1 MITELG
7 KLYKPVTTL
16 PEEDGMY
23 LAIITEEGEDVAVV
37 LPFSEGKFALQ
48 EVRAWM
54 PVPPV
59 PDNFNDVCFFNVGNE
74 LELEEG
80 ETGSLIVHPPIG
92 VDGASI
98 EIIVHVVEDLE
109 VEGELVPPSVAVILK
124 SYRGKC
130 EIAIGQELASF
141 QTAQRVLEVEYSVK
155 EQYGEVDKELV
166 LSVLREQEELEEAQL
181 KLVQDVFDKTFKE
194 EDCFSE
200 VGDPQGVVAKKLLNN
215 QTFMKE
221 RYGNPNAD

>member
-1 MITELG
+1 M
-7 KLYKPVTTL
+7 
-16 PEEDGMY
+16 
-23 LAIITEEGEDVAVV
+23 
-37 LPFSEGKFALQ
+37 
-48 EVRAWM
+48 
-54 PVPPV
+54 
-59 PDNFNDVCFFNVGNE
+59 
-74 LELEEG
+74 
-80 ETGSLIVHPPIG
+80 
-92 VDGASI
+92 
-98 EIIVHVVEDLE
+98 
-109 VEGELVPPSVAVILK
+109 AVILK